1 MLFAFL
7 FFISL
12 IWKYSKPS
20 ARDKGKAP
28 ERGNPPD
35 GGDGSSDDDDR
46 RPRNR
51 RTSNDDD
58 DDSRRPRNR
67 RTSNDDDDDGR
78 RPRNHQTSNDDDD
91 DGEPARRP
99 RNESIAGRITRDWQ
113 RRATKASYSDAD
125 RRNNINVIF
134 HVH

>member
-35 GGDGSSDDDDR
+35 GGDGSSDDDD
-46 RPRNR
+46 
-51 RTSNDDD
+51 
-58 DDSRRPRNR
+58 RRPRNR

-134 HVH
+134 HVHRIMSSRSYFHRTWRET